1 MDALVIFDDE
11 RSSISRMYRDL
22 ACQHHLVQ
30 ERYHERPDIPGL
42 TPVGFERWVTLL
54 IQAHPEKEFERLQ
67 RAVLEMPISNPDD
80 KKERF
85 PKEISRRLFPVHGDH
100 EVRDRIENAIE
111 EHAAVDLPRRSSRDE
126 PRSGRD
132 SPQPHKPSVAEQA
145 YVPQSVPQSVPQNHP
160 QNHRPSVSF
169 NLPHDTDA
177 TSDPPYVPSH
187 LERER
192 KPYSTIPDSAIDD
205 TNHPGM
211 APPPPKPIERERAP
225 YTAQPGGGKQYE
237 DDLRAR
243 EGLSKPRAETI
254 ANPILPN
261 VPKMGRSDSTASQAR
276 ARPIPI
282 NNTRPME
289 IPKPEIHHHRAPSN
303 AGGRRR
309 RSPSFSRG
317 STNDFRR
324 SEGDIRGYQPSSYQP
339 PASMPV
345 GAAPVETVF
354 DENDTQ
360 RYFDK
365 QARDRVAR
373 RKAEEDARNYGESPR
388 RSYDRMPPPR
398 RDDYGNEEDYYR
410 AGGRGGNNGYGPGYD
425 QPHGYR

>member
-1 MDALVIFDDE
+1 
-11 RSSISRMYRDL
+11 MYRDL

-30 ERYHERPDIPGL
+30 DRYDERPDIPGL

-85 PKEISRRLFPVHGDH
+85 PKEISRRLFPSHGDCSI
-100 EVRDRIENAIE
+100 RDRIENAIE
-111 EHAAVDLPRRSSRDE
+111 EHAAVDLPRRSSREE
-126 PRSGRD
+126 PPPGRD

-145 YVPQSVPQSVPQNHP
+145 YAPQTAQVP

-169 NLPHDTDA
+169 NLPKDID
-177 TSDPPYVPSH
+177 SSSEPPHAPSH

-192 KPYSTIPDSAIDD
+192 KPYANIPSDSAIDD
-205 TNHPGM
+205 TNPPM
-211 APPPPKPIERERAP
+211 AAPPSKPIERERAP
-225 YTAQPGGGKQYE
+225 YSALPGGGKQYE
-237 DDLRAR
+237 EDVRAR
-243 EGLSKPRAETI
+243 EGPPKLRAETI
-254 ANPILPN
+254 SNPTGIPN

-276 ARPIPI
+276 SRPIPI
-282 NNTRPME
+282 NNSRPME
-289 IPKPEIHHHRAPSN
+289 IPKPEVHNHRAPNN

-317 STNDFRR
+317 STHDFRR
-324 SEGDIRGYQPSSYQP
+324 SDGDVRGYQPSSYQP

-345 GAAPVETVF
+345 GQAPVETVF

-410 AGGRGGNNGYGPGYD
+410 AGGRGGNNGYGSGYD

>member
-1 MDALVIFDDE
+1 
-11 RSSISRMYRDL
+11 MYREL

-30 ERYHERPDIPGL
+30 ERHDERPDIPGL
-42 TPVGFERWVTLL
+42 TPVGFEKWVTLL
-54 IQAHPEKEFERLQ
+54 IQAHPDKEFERLQ

-85 PKEISRRLFPVHGDH
+85 PKEISRRLFPGHGDYSI
-100 EVRDRIENAIE
+100 RDRIENAIE
-111 EHAAVDLPRRSSRDE
+111 EHAAVEIPRRSSRE
-126 PRSGRD
+126 ERPPPPRD
-132 SPQPHKPSVAEQA
+132 SPQQPYKPSVAEHT
-145 YVPQSVPQSVPQNHP
+145 YVPQG
-160 QNHRPSVSF
+160 HRPSVSF
-169 NLPHDTDA
+169 NLPKDA
-177 TSDPPYVPSH
+177 DPTLDPPYVPSH

-192 KPYSTIPDSAIDD
+192 KPYSNIPSESAIDD
-205 TNHPGM
+205 TNPPM
-211 APPPPKPIERERAP
+211 ARPPLNRIERERAP
-225 YTAQPGGGKQYE
+225 YTALPGGGKQYE
-237 DDLRAR
+237 DDPRPR
-243 EGLSKPRAETI
+243 EALKSRPETI
-254 ANPILPN
+254 TNPVGIPN
-261 VPKMGRSDSTASQAR
+261 MGRSDSNASQAR
-276 ARPIPI
+276 ARPMPI

-289 IPKPEIHHHRAPSN
+289 IPKPEIHNNRTASN

-317 STNDFRR
+317 STHDFRR

-345 GAAPVETVF
+345 GGGPVETVI

-373 RKAEEDARNYGESPR
+373 RKLEEEARNYGETPR

-398 RDDYGNEEDYYR
+398 RDEYLNDEEYYR
-410 AGGRGGNNGYGPGYD
+410 AGGRNGGGNGYGYE
-425 QPHGYR
+425 QPIGGPLYR